1 MKKAV
6 IRSISPGMCAI
17 ASALLLILGILH
29 PPYYI
34 GLVFL
39 IPMILFAVLAVVAY
53 KHSNLAIAANVIT
66 IVLTI
71 VFAVLALLFAFYLAF
86 FESSYPWEDP
96 QYYTRVYN
104 KYSKDSVVAEVFPER
119 IPDGAEDV
127 RFHYHGQFLQG
138 GGEFSLAYRD
148 DPASLEPIMAELAGK
163 AVWYGA
169 LSELYDW
176 VDRPSYFDG
185 ESFCGTYGIPD
196 DSTVYLIDYRNP
208 YGEDETGYSFWN
220 HGEYVIAALS
230 HKSGAVVYCHC
241 YW

>member
-6 IRSISPGMCAI
+6 IRSIYPGMYAI

-39 IPMILFAVLAVVAY
+39 IPVILFAVLAVVAY

-71 VFAVLALLFAFYLAF
+71 VFAVLALYFSFYVAFCDP
-86 FESSYPWEDP
+86 SYPWEDP

-104 KYSKDSVVAEVFPER
+104 TYSDDSVVAEIFPER
-119 IPDGAEDV
+119 IPDGAENV
-127 RFHYHGQFLQG
+127 RFHYHGAFLQG

-148 DPASLEPIMAELAGK
+148 DPARLEPIMAELEET

-169 LSELYDW
+169 FSELYDW
-176 VDRPSYFDG
+176 DERPSYFDG

-196 DSTVYLIDYRNP
+196 DSTVYLIDYNNP
-208 YGEDETGYSFWN
+208 YDEDEDGYSWWN
-220 HGEYVIAALS
+220 HGQYVIAALS
-230 HKSGAVVYCHC
+230 GKSGEVVYCHC